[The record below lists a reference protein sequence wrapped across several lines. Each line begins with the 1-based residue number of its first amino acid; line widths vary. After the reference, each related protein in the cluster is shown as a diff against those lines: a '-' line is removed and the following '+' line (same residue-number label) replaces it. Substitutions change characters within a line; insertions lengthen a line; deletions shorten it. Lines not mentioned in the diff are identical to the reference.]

1 MTDTGTAITKPA
13 RSVFETSPEKLQPF
27 LRSLAARV
35 SGGANWM
42 VRKKTVCDLLLGL
55 DAFFALPA
63 EERRTLMG
71 AGEADA
77 GEREAAANN
86 DVSGPADF
94 RNVLPLYVGAIL
106 EGLNEAA
113 VTGPEQAA
121 IYMLSIHP
129 EHQMAAEEWMLR
141 DPRNGKAVRKL
152 MRSDRRYR
160 QLMDRMADHWK
171 KAGRALMPPAGDQNG
186 GQGSSETISSPR

>member
-1 MTDTGTAITKPA
+1 MAAIEKPA
-13 RSVFETSPEKLQPF
+13 RSVFETSTEKLHPF
-27 LRSLAARV
+27 LRSLSDRV

-71 AGEADA
+71 PRKENGEENGAPEGD
-77 GEREAAANN
+77 
-86 DVSGPADF
+86 DVASPADF

-106 EGLNEAA
+106 EGLNEEA
-113 VTGPEQAA
+113 VTSPEQAA
-121 IYMLSIHP
+121 IYILSIHP
-129 EHQMAAEEWMLR
+129 EHQNAAEQWMLA

-160 QLMDRMADHWK
+160 QLMDRMADHWRK
-171 KAGRALMPPAGDQNG
+171 TGREP
-186 GQGSSETISSPR
+186 GQP

>member
-1 MTDTGTAITKPA
+1 MAAIAAPA
-13 RSVFETSPEKLQPF
+13 RSVFETSPEKLRPF
-27 LRSLAARV
+27 LRSLADRV

-63 EERRTLMG
+63 GERQALMG
-71 AGEADA
+71 GGDDA
-77 GEREAAANN
+77 
-86 DVSGPADF
+86 SGQDGTGPEDF

-106 EGLNEAA
+106 EGLREET

-129 EHQMAAEEWMLR
+129 EHQAAAEEWMLA
-141 DPRNGKAVRKL
+141 DPRNGKAVRRL

-160 QLMDRMADHWK
+160 QLMERMADHWR
-171 KAGRALMPPAGDQNG
+171 KAGNNPA
-186 GQGSSETISSPR
+186 QGSSETASSPR

>member
-1 MTDTGTAITKPA
+1 MATIATPA
-13 RSVFETSPEKLQPF
+13 RSVFETSPEKLRPF
-27 LRSLAARV
+27 LHSLAGRV

-71 AGEADA
+71 AGDDA
-77 GEREAAANN
+77 ASQPGAQ
-86 DVSGPADF
+86 DGTGPEDF

-106 EGLNEAA
+106 EGLKEEA
-113 VTGPEQAA
+113 VTQPEQAA

-129 EHQMAAEEWMLR
+129 EHQMAAEEWMLA
-141 DPRNGKAVRKL
+141 DPRNGKAVRR
-152 MRSDRRYR
+152 MIRSDRRYR
-160 QLMDRMADHWK
+160 QLMERMADHWK
-171 KAGRALMPPAGDQNG
+171 KTRA
-186 GQGSSETISSPR
+186 GQGSSETASSPR